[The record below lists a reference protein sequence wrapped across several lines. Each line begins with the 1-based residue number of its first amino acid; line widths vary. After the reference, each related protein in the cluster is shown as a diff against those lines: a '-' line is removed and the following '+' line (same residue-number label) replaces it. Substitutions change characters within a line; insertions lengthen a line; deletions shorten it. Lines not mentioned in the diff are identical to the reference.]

1 MRWFVVTD
9 SGVSEETF
17 LIMAAILGVL
27 AVGSLLSWIVDS
39 LKEASRSIQPG
50 QGRQIARL
58 ISRTAQFFGGTFVAL
73 WAANAVSSLDS
84 PFLPALSLALFMA
97 LAVVIKVVL
106 LVFGL
111 EERAPTLAVALTLS
125 IPLFFF
131 SWAPFVIVAAL
142 EAPVWS
148 YWSSLPASGL
158 AAYGALAIVREI
170 HGKQARSGPDHK
182 RLLGIFESLPLRSLG
197 AVLLGVGLAGQFAV
211 AAILAALGVSGPWN
225 VILFWTAALLNL
237 ALAFLGL
244 VALIASRANPV
255 PANVVKQITEVEK
268 KRSSFDWI
276 RFTNANRYQEATF
289 YFDLVIERRKTF
301 FTLRIEPKFAPAG
314 FLDAAQ
320 SLGFDTTDL
329 DELMSVAVPWK
340 SLSDPDLL
348 TGLIRL
354 IVPRRTDLFVLVGY
368 IPNATRFNAFFFY
381 PSLLEEEWEY
391 ESPKQR
397 RLRAKQWKSVD
408 PRVGGAVSRGGSAV
422 AGGVTGYSVTTVAWK
437 ESREAAADSSEESN
451 YFDL

>member
-1 MRWFVVTD
+1 MRWFVGTN
-9 SGVSEETF
+9 SGISEEYF
-17 LIMAAILGVL
+17 LIMAAFFGIL
-27 AVGSLLSWIVDS
+27 AVGALLAVIVDS

-50 QGRQIARL
+50 QGRQIARH
-58 ISRTAQFFGGTFVAL
+58 IFRSAQFFGGILVAF
-73 WAANAVSSLDS
+73 WAANEVGSLDS
-84 PFLPALSLALFMA
+84 QFLPALFLALFLA
-97 LAVVIKVVL
+97 LAVVIRVIL

-111 EERAPTLAVALTLS
+111 EERAPTLAVAWTLS

-148 YWSSLPASGL
+148 FWSSLTASGL
-158 AAYGALAIVREI
+158 AAYGALAIVGELL
-170 HGKQARSGPDHK
+170 GKQARSGPHHK
-182 RLLGIFESLPLRSLG
+182 RLLGISESLPLRSLG
-197 AVLLGVGLAGQFAV
+197 FVLLGVGLAGQFAV
-211 AAILAALGVSGPWN
+211 AAILAALGVSGPWHI
-225 VILFWTAALLNL
+225 ILFWTAALLNI
-237 ALAFLGL
+237 ALVFFGFM
-244 VALIASRANPV
+244 ALIASRADLVSPR
-255 PANVVKQITEVEK
+255 VVKQIAEVEK
-268 KRSSFDWI
+268 KRSSIAWI

-289 YFDLVIERRKTF
+289 YFDLVIEKRKTF

-320 SLGFDTTDL
+320 SLGFDTTDP

-368 IPNATRFNAFFFY
+368 IPNATRFNPFFFH

-397 RLRAKQWKSVD
+397 SLRAKQWKSAD

-437 ESREAAADSSEESN
+437 ESREEAADSSEESN
-451 YFDL
+451 YFEH